1 MNQIVP
7 PAAILPNNFNQGAA
21 EIAPSARA
29 ELMRLLEGD
38 PTGAAGS
45 LHILSLGE
53 LISKASGD
61 KDVVRQRINIA
72 VETILGRETSPAN
85 REFWARVND
94 TSYIVIFLGLGKVEA
109 ERRVSSTA
117 SRIERFLLGLSRDRR
132 IEHVQ
137 TRVMDLREL
146 AVRSAHENIVSALME
161 RLARQPSK
169 TEHSEAVGLSR
180 PGARDFDRIEYCYFP
195 IVQPKSRQI
204 CAYEAVPTLRA
215 EGKLRFGMENVLQ
228 GGRTDPRARELQ
240 WSIMDEARS
249 EIDLH
254 FRTKKPNTPPSPV
267 IIPCPIESLLSN
279 DGPRYMKFFV
289 EVAEAYKGYCGIHI
303 WGAYHNLTPD
313 QLTELQGRFAVLNRI
328 MRIIVADIPQTRE
341 GLMCVKYNLAQEKG
355 VGRAIAINYA
365 QLAAHYDKENKD
377 ALAYVLKL
385 PSGFRL
391 QGFPSFAYNVE
402 SKGIADKLAAGGFA
416 WLAGSGVMPLERV
429 VGDVLNGEAP

>member
-7 PAAILPNNFNQGAA
+7 TATVLPNNFNQGAA

-29 ELMRLLEGD
+29 ELMRLLDGD

-45 LHILSLGE
+45 LHILSLADM
-53 LISKASGD
+53 IAKAAGD
-61 KDVVRQRINIA
+61 KEVIRQRVNIA

-85 REFWARVND
+85 KEFWARVND
-94 TSYIVIFLGLGKVEA
+94 TSYIVIFLGMAKADA

-117 SRIERFLLGLSRDRR
+117 SRIERFLLGLSRDRTV
-132 IEHVQ
+132 EHVQ

-169 TEHSEAVGLSR
+169 TEHTEAVGLAKNI
-180 PGARDFDRIEYCYFP
+180 ARDFDRIEYCYYP
-195 IVQPKSRQI
+195 VMQPKSRQI
-204 CAYEAVPTLRA
+204 VAYEAVPTLRT
-215 EGKLRFGMENVLQ
+215 EGTLRIGMENVLP
-228 GGRTDPRARELQ
+228 GGMADTRARELQ

-254 FRTKKPNTPPSPV
+254 YRTKKPSTPPSPV
-267 IIPCPIESLLSN
+267 IIPCPIESLLN
-279 DGPRYMKFFV
+279 AEAPRFMKFFV

-303 WGAYHNLTPD
+303 WGAYHKLAPQ

-328 MRIIVADIPQTRE
+328 MRIIVADMPQTRE
-341 GLMCVKYNLAQEKG
+341 GLTMIRLNLAPTKG
-355 VGRAIAINYA
+355 TGRAIAINFG
-365 QLAAHYDKENKD
+365 QLVEHYEKEGKD
-377 ALAYVLKL
+377 AVQQAMKF
-385 PSGFRL
+385 PAGFRQ
-391 QGFPSFAYNVE
+391 QGFPAFAYNVG
-402 SKGIADKLAAGGFA
+402 SHNHADKLAGAGFA
-416 WLAGSGVMPLERV
+416 WLAGNGVMGIERV